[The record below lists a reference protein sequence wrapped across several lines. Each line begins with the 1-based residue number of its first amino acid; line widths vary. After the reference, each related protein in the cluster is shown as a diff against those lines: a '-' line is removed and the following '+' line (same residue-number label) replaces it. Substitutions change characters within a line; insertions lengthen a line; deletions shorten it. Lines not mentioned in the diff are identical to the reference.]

1 MNAYYNADS
10 KESFERLADFVNL
23 AGWKTKIL
31 SAEHSEVGK
40 QAKIE
45 WCVNNLGLSK
55 SNINIV
61 QRKEIKIRYA
71 NPEAILI
78 DDKSDTVNSFIY
90 AGGTGILYDSADSF
104 AQEIDFLSEAIQT
117 AKEENENF
125 DSNDASH
132 VLRARLSHI
141 LRKID
146 AENVETNL
154 YACFFSAFYDINN
167 YYDEISES
175 LEVPEK
181 YAELSDKYSSIKCLY
196 SDFEDYLQSK
206 KDEKNGAAVEKT
218 KLLSLPEDNFSILL
232 REFHSKIET
241 DEFSSKRNL
250 FGKVLFQFRKSH
262 DGFSVLKLF
271 PDEAKSLFMFV
282 YLNLLVN
289 FLQTNQE
296 LAVL

>member
-10 KESFERLADFVNL
+10 KESFERLADFANL

-90 AGGTGILYDSADSF
+90 AGGSGILYKDEDSF

-117 AKEENENF
+117 AKEENEKF
-125 DSNDASH
+125 DSNDASQ
-132 VLRARLSHI
+132 VLRARLRHI

-146 AENVETNL
+146 AENVEENFDV
-154 YACFFSAFYDINN
+154 CMFSAFYDINN
-167 YYDEISES
+167 YYDEISEI
-175 LEVPEK
+175 LGTPEK
-181 YAELSDKYSSIKCLY
+181 YAELSDKYSSVKCLY
-196 SDFEDYLQSK
+196 SDFEDYLQGRGGGRG
-206 KDEKNGAAVEKT
+206 EQRKT
-218 KLLSLPEDNFSILL
+218 HTPEFT
-232 REFHSKIET
+232 R
-241 DEFSSKRNL
+241 R
-250 FGKVLFQFRKSH
+250 
-262 DGFSVLKLF
+262 
-271 PDEAKSLFMFV
+271 
-282 YLNLLVN
+282 
-289 FLQTNQE
+289 
-296 LAVL
+296 

>member
-10 KESFERLADFVNL
+10 KESFERLADFANL

-90 AGGTGILYDSADSF
+90 AGGSGILYDSADSF
-104 AQEIDFLSEAIQT
+104 AQEIDFLSEAIQA
-117 AKEENENF
+117 AKEENEKF
-125 DSNDASH
+125 DSNDASQ
-132 VLRARLSHI
+132 VLRARLRHI

-146 AENVETNL
+146 AENMEENFD
-154 YACFFSAFYDINN
+154 ACMFSAFYDINN
-167 YYDEISES
+167 YYDEISET
-175 LEVPEK
+175 LVTPEK
-181 YAELSDKYSSIKCLY
+181 YAELSDKYSSVKCLY

-206 KDEKNGAAVEKT
+206 EDEKNGAAVEKT
-218 KLLSLPEDNFSILL
+218 KPLSLPEDKFSILL

-262 DGFSVLKLF
+262 DDFSVLKLF

-282 YLNLLVN
+282 YLNLLIN

-296 LAVL
+296 QAV

>member
-10 KESFERLADFVNL
+10 KESFERLADFANL

-61 QRKEIKIRYA
+61 LRKEIKIRYA

-90 AGGTGILYDSADSF
+90 AGGSGILYDSTDSF
-104 AQEIDFLSEAIQT
+104 AQEIDFLSEAIQA

-125 DSNDASH
+125 DSNDASQ
-132 VLRARLSHI
+132 VLKARLRHI

-146 AENVETNL
+146 AENVEENFDV
-154 YACFFSAFYDINN
+154 CMFSAFYDINN
-167 YYDEISES
+167 YYDEISEI
-175 LEVPEK
+175 LGTPEK
-181 YAELSDKYSSIKCLY
+181 YEELSDKYSSVKCLY

-206 KDEKNGAAVEKT
+206 EDEKNGAAVKKT
-218 KLLSLPEDNFSILL
+218 KPLSLPEDKFSILL

-282 YLNLLVN
+282 YLNLLIS

-296 LAVL
+296 QAVL

>member
-10 KESFERLADFVNL
+10 KESFDKLADFAKRV
-23 AGWKTKIL
+23 GWKVKVL
-31 SAEHSEVGK
+31 SVEHSEVGK

-90 AGGTGILYDSADSF
+90 AGGTGILYEGADSL
-104 AQEIDFLSEAIQT
+104 AQEIDFLSEAIQA
-117 AKEENENF
+117 AKEENEKF
-125 DSNDASH
+125 DSNDASQ
-132 VLRARLSHI
+132 VLKARLRHI
-141 LRKID
+141 LSKID

-154 YACFFSAFYDINN
+154 DGCMFSAFYDINN
-167 YYDEISES
+167 YYDEIFET
-175 LEVPEK
+175 LVTPEK
-181 YAELSDKYSSIKCLY
+181 YAELSDKYSSVKCLY

-206 KDEKNGAAVEKT
+206 KGEKNGAAVEKT
-218 KLLSLPEDNFSILL
+218 KPLSLPEDKFSILL

-271 PDEAKSLFMFV
+271 PYEAKSLFMFV
-282 YLNLLVN
+282 YLNLLIS

-296 LAVL
+296 QAV

>member
-10 KESFERLADFVNL
+10 KESFERLADFANL

-90 AGGTGILYDSADSF
+90 AGGSGILYDSADSF
-104 AQEIDFLSEAIQT
+104 AQEIDFLSEAIQA
-117 AKEENENF
+117 AKEENEKF
-125 DSNDASH
+125 DSNDASQ
-132 VLRARLSHI
+132 VLKARLRHI

-146 AENVETNL
+146 AENVEENFDV
-154 YACFFSAFYDINN
+154 CMFSAFYDINN
-167 YYDEISES
+167 YYEEISES

-206 KDEKNGAAVEKT
+206 EEAGEGENSEKPIP
-218 KLLSLPEDNFSILL
+218 LSLPEDKFSNLL
-232 REFHSKIET
+232 SEFHAKIET

-282 YLNLLVN
+282 YLNLLIN

-296 LAVL
+296 QAVL

>member
-90 AGGTGILYDSADSF
+90 AGGTGILYDGADSF

-117 AKEENENF
+117 AKEENEKF
-125 DSNDASH
+125 DSNDASQ
-132 VLRARLSHI
+132 VLKARLRHI

-146 AENVETNL
+146 AENVEENFD
-154 YACFFSAFYDINN
+154 ACMFSAFYDINN
-167 YYDEISES
+167 YYEEISES

-206 KDEKNGAAVEKT
+206 EDEKNGAAVEKT
-218 KLLSLPEDNFSILL
+218 KPLNLPEDKFSILL
-232 REFHSKIET
+232 REFHSKIEA

-282 YLNLLVN
+282 YLNLLVS

-296 LAVL
+296 QAVL

>member
-10 KESFERLADFVNL
+10 KESFERLADFANL
-23 AGWKTKIL
+23 AGWRAKIL
-31 SAEHSEVGK
+31 CAEHSEVSK

-90 AGGTGILYDSADSF
+90 AGGSGILYDDADSF
-104 AQEIDFLSEAIQT
+104 AQKIDFLSEAIQT

-125 DSNDASH
+125 DSNDACH
-132 VLRARLSHI
+132 VLKARLRHI

-146 AENVETNL
+146 AENVEENFD
-154 YACFFSAFYDINN
+154 ACMFSAFYDINN
-167 YYDEISES
+167 YYEEISES

-206 KDEKNGAAVEKT
+206 EDEKNGAAVEKT
-218 KLLSLPEDNFSILL
+218 KPLSLPEDKFSILL

-282 YLNLLVN
+282 YLNLLIS

-296 LAVL
+296 QAV